1 MILGP
6 KLQWTKARKKKK
18 NPETQP
24 HIFRHLICY
33 KANITH
39 LFSLNIAEA
48 FRYLCF

>member
-1 MILGP
+1 MLVP
-6 KLQWTKARKKKK
+6 KLQLTKVRKKN

-24 HIFRHLICY
+24 HIFRHLIYY